1 MEVRPRSSL
10 SLLSVIATIITVTG
24 CAEREEIL
32 VGKRENIRPQDAPV
46 ESQVPLEG
54 SRPIALPNPTRNQD
68 WTQYFRTPDLPTLHP
83 ALGESLELLWSVDIG
98 SGDSRKQRIT
108 ADPIVVDGR
117 VFTLDAD
124 AQVTAITQDGAVLW
138 RRDFRPQRD
147 DSGEA
152 TGGGLAYLDGVLFIS
167 LGYGEVIAADA
178 ATGELRWRQQL
189 NATASGSPLAADGLV
204 YVVAGDNTGWA
215 IDSENGRVAWQ
226 VSAAPSVANVL
237 GAPKPIHTGGLIV
250 FAFGSGDLIAALPKG
265 GLRRW
270 AASVAGSRVGKSAS
284 SIIDITGSPILVG
297 DKVVVGNHSGQI
309 VAFDAVSGNL
319 EWTVRE
325 GALDPIWP
333 TANNI
338 FAISDQNDLLRID
351 VRNGQLIWRT
361 DLPRYVRDRPN
372 RRDQIYANHGPVL
385 AGNRILVAS
394 NDGFIRFFSPEN
406 GALLSRLA
414 IPHGATTAPVIA
426 NETLFV
432 VSTRGILHA
441 FR

>member
-1 MEVRPRSSL
+1 MEIRPRTIL
-10 SLLSVIATIITVTG
+10 RLLSVLAAVITLVG

-32 VGKRENIRPQDAPV
+32 VGKRENIRAQDAAV
-46 ESQVPLEG
+46 EPQVPLEG
-54 SRPIALPNPTRNQD
+54 SRPIALPTPISNRD
-68 WTQYFRTPDLPTLHP
+68 WTQYFRTPELPALHP
-83 ALGESLELLWSVDIG
+83 ALGDSLELLWRVNIG

-117 VFTLDAD
+117 IFSLDAD
-124 AQVTAITQDGAVLW
+124 ARVTAVTQDGAILW
-138 RRDFRPQRD
+138 SQDFRPPRD
-147 DSGEA
+147 RSGEA
-152 TGGGLAYLDGVLFIS
+152 TGGGLAYLNGVLFIS
-167 LGYGEVIAADA
+167 LGYGEVIAAEA

-189 NATASGSPLAADGLV
+189 NATASGSPLIADGLV

-215 IDSENGRVAWQ
+215 IDAENGRVAWQ

-237 GAPKPIHTGGLIV
+237 GAPMPVHTGGLIV

-270 AASVAGSRVGKSAS
+270 AASVAGSRIGKSAS
-284 SIIDITGSPILVG
+284 SIVDITGSPVLFG
-297 DKVVVGNHSGQI
+297 DKIVVGNHSGQI
-309 VAFDAVSGNL
+309 VAFDAISGDL

-333 TANNI
+333 TADSI
-338 FAISDQNDLLRID
+338 FAISDQNHLLRID

-385 AGNRILVAS
+385 AGNKIVVAS

-406 GALLSRLA
+406 GTLLSRLA

-426 NETLFV
+426 NKTLFV